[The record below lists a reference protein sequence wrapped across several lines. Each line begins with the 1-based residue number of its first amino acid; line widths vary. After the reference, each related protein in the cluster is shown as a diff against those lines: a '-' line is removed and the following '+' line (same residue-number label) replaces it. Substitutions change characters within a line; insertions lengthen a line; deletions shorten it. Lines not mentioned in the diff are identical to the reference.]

1 MQKSRILNDK
11 FFRDNPLNDEITYPD
26 MLITKYFSVSVQELA
41 EEIDKTSLPFF
52 SDERLKKIDQET
64 DLIENTATAEELIRL
79 MRKNLDIVSHKAI
92 YQKALA
98 MQDDF
103 MPLAIERYMR
113 SRQDTFLE
121 LCACVFIDAETKYL
135 NRLYE
140 SYHDIK
146 SPYAQALLCVVFGM
160 NDMTETTQLLL
171 DEYHR
176 FQKYYPDED
185 YYCCP
190 LHSLHLFR

>member
-11 FFRDNPLNDEITYPD
+11 FFRDNPLNDEITYSD
-26 MLITKYFSVSVQELA
+26 MLITEYFSVSDQEFA
-41 EEIDKTSLPFF
+41 EEIDKTSRPFF
-52 SDERLKKIDQET
+52 SDERLEKIDQEI
-64 DLIENTATAEELIRL
+64 DLIESAATAEELIRL
-79 MRKNLDIVSHKAI
+79 MRKKLDIVSHKAI
-92 YQKALA
+92 YKKALA
-98 MQDDF
+98 MQEDF

-113 SRQDTFLE
+113 SRQDIFLE

-160 NDMTETTQLLL
+160 NHMTTTTQLLL

-176 FQKYYPDED
+176 FKKYYPDED
-185 YYCCP
+185 YYWCP
-190 LHSLHLFR
+190 LHSLYILR

>member
-11 FFRDNPLNDEITYPD
+11 FFRDNPLNDEIKYSD
-26 MLITKYFSVSVQELA
+26 MLITEYFYVSNQELA
-41 EEIDKTSLPFF
+41 EEIDKTSRPFF
-52 SDERLKKIDQET
+52 SNERLKKINQET
-64 DLIENTATAEELIRL
+64 DLIENAATAEELIRL
-79 MRKNLDIVSHKAI
+79 MRKNFDTVSRKTI
-92 YQKALA
+92 YRKALA

-103 MPLAIERYMR
+103 MSLAIERYMR
-113 SRQDTFLE
+113 SRQDNFLE

-135 NRLYE
+135 NRLFE

-160 NDMTETTQLLL
+160 NHMTATTQLLL

-176 FQKYYPDED
+176 FKKYYPDED
-185 YYCCP
+185 YYWCP
-190 LHSLHLFR
+190 LHSLYILR